1 MVNRSDFR
9 FFSKHA
15 GGWVGHNAITAFSL
29 AKAEQYAEDMG
40 WQYTWEWD
48 ECCSYDEGR
57 QMECLTLSDA
67 DGNVLQCLGGI
78 DAAFDKHARRVFEA
92 ELASE
97 AMACLPAATFGIG
110 KAA

>member
-1 MVNRSDFR
+1 MQRI
-9 FFSKHA
+9 
-15 GGWVGHNAITAFSL
+15 WVGSIRGNGMSAALMT
-29 AKAEQYAEDMG
+29 K
-40 WQYTWEWD
+40 
-48 ECCSYDEGR
+48 
-57 QMECLTLSDA
+57 A

>member
-1 MVNRSDFR
+1 MQRI
-9 FFSKHA
+9 
-15 GGWVGHNAITAFSL
+15 WVGSIRGNGMS
-29 AKAEQYAEDMG
+29 
-40 WQYTWEWD
+40 
-48 ECCSYDEGR
+48 
-57 QMECLTLSDA
+57 